1 MLIDPTDTP
10 MPGSG
15 PGTALPTTI
24 DKGQISKDYDMF
36 LRLMTAQLKNQDPLQ
51 PLDGTEF
58 VAQLAQFSGVEQQIK
73 TNERLDTLLGA
84 LTRSAAEV
92 SLGFLGRT
100 VETASSKV
108 HLEAGAPASFAFEV
122 QKPAAKAVAV
132 VTDADGVEVRKFD
145 VDANTLGRREAVW
158 DGHDGTGNPGLARR
172 VHDPRPDLRRCG
184 QEGDRGAAGA
194 GAGEGGRGQDRRRHQ
209 HAGSEHGRR
218 DRAVRPARD
227 RRLGHPSSSSGS
239 RDPGP
244 AVAKKSIGDQELSHD
259 RGERH
264 RRPFSGG
271 GGGILAFTPA
281 SA

>member
-158 DGHDGTGNPGLARR
+158 DGHDGIGNPALPGVYTIRVQIYDDAGKKVIEELPVLARAKVIEAR
-172 VHDPRPDLRRCG
+172 IGADASTLVLSTGVETALSDLRAI
-184 QEGDRGAAGA
+184 EG
-194 GAGEGGRGQDRRRHQ
+194 
-209 HAGSEHGRR
+209 
-218 DRAVRPARD
+218 
-227 RRLGHPSSSSGS
+227 
-239 RDPGP
+239 
-244 AVAKKSIGDQELSHD
+244 
-259 RGERH
+259 
-264 RRPFSGG
+264 
-271 GGGILAFTPA
+271 
-281 SA
+281 